1 MIITSVQNERIKQ
14 LKKLHKAKGRKQ
26 AGEYLVEGWHL
37 VEEAL
42 KSDLVSICLLTQEM
56 YDMYQ
61 SKITVDV
68 IIISQE
74 VVFALS
80 QTQTPQPIF
89 AVVRIVKPE
98 VDLSCGK
105 YLLLDGVQDPGN
117 VGTMIRTADAAG
129 FSAVIVGEGTV
140 DIYND
145 KIVRSMQGSQ
155 FHIPIVKQSLH
166 DVIDYFKAHHI
177 TVYGTELNDQALPLN
192 DVPYSENCA
201 IIVGNEGNGVSQ
213 EVLDKTDK
221 NVYIP
226 ILGKAESLNVAV
238 AAGIMMYHFVKNV

>member
-14 LKKLHKAKGRKQ
+14 LKKLHTAKGRRQ

-42 KSDLVSICLLTQEM
+42 KSNLVSVCLLTQDM
-56 YDMYQ
+56 YDTYQ
-61 SKITVDV
+61 PFITSDV

-74 VVFALS
+74 VVSALS
-80 QTQTPQPIF
+80 QTQTPQSIF
-89 AVVRIVKPE
+89 AVVRMVTPTI
-98 VDLSCGK
+98 DLSSGK

-166 DVIDYFKAHHI
+166 EVIDRFKEHDI
-177 TVYGTELNDQALPLN
+177 VVYGTELNEQAVQLFE
-192 DVPYSENCA
+192 VPYSENCA
-201 IIVGNEGNGVSQ
+201 IVVGNEGNGVSK
-213 EVLDKTDK
+213 EILNKTDK

-226 ILGKAESLNVAV
+226 ILGQAESLNVAV